1 MEKQELIQ
9 ELKIIVKPYTTNIE
23 AYEALN
29 ETTDFIKDLNINSA
43 NLVDIVLDIE
53 EKFDIVID
61 NENMER
67 MLDVKT
73 AVEIIKG
80 KLSAK

>member
-1 MEKQELIQ
+1 MEKQQLIQ
-9 ELKIIVKPYTTNIE
+9 ELKIIIKPYTTNIE

-73 AVEIIKG
+73 AVEIIKV